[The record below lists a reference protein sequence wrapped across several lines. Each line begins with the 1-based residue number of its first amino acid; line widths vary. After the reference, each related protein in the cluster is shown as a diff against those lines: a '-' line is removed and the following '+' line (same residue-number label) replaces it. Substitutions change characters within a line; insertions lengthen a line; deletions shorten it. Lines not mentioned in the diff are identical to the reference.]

1 MRAHAHIHVG
11 ALAPTASTPSSQS
24 VSSFEVEAVVRGYKE
39 IWIPSIGEELICARE
54 RENPRDP
61 LRFATR
67 PCALAHAR
75 SPGAQILVELIS

>member
-11 ALAPTASTPSSQS
+11 VLAPAASTPSLHS

-39 IWIPSIGEELICARE
+39 IWTPSIGEELICARE

-61 LRFATR
+61 LPFAVR
-67 PCALAHAR
+67 
-75 SPGAQILVELIS
+75 Q